1 VLVRRTAAVIALASL
16 AIASASCRDLS
27 SFSTSGDSFQ
37 GPVQQGDFVRAGID
51 GTVSA
56 CLTLDTSHLQD
67 TPGFFST
74 SDGRFAAV
82 AMRPIPQIW
91 HDPLSTLSFGEGR
104 LKNLVYVATA
114 TTPFPDGN
122 GNDVLLVVSLMQSGD
137 IEVRMIRGAPGL
149 AVDGG
154 ASTGGNLFGIF
165 NLQRQKVPCSY

>member
-1 VLVRRTAAVIALASL
+1 VQGCKTTTACALASL
-16 AIASASCRDLS
+16 ALGSASCRDLS
-27 SFSTSGDSFQ
+27 SFSTSGDSYQ

-67 TPGFFST
+67 SPGFFST
-74 SDGRFAAV
+74 SDGRFATV
-82 AMRPIPQIW
+82 PMRPIPQIW

-114 TTPFPDGN
+114 TTPFGDGS
-122 GNDVLLVVSLMQSGD
+122 GNDVMLVVSLMQSGD
-137 IEVRMIRGAPGL
+137 IEVRLIRGAPGL

-154 ASTGGNLFGIF
+154 TSTGGNLFGVF
-165 NLQRQKVPCSY
+165 NLQRQSGPCSY